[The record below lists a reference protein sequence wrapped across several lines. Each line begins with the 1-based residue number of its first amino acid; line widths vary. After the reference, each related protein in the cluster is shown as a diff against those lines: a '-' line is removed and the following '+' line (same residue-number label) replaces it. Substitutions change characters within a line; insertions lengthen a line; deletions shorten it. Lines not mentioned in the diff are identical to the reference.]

1 MDELEYMDLS
11 KFDSSINRKYNNRL
25 KNELNEEIEK
35 NLKLAKE
42 LNKEKKKVKKLSNIN
57 EKIISMNFRSSDQ
70 LINYPIAGKSSVNF
84 QSSRKIL

>member
-25 KNELNEEIEK
+25 KNELNEEIDK

-42 LNKEKKKVKKLSNIN
+42 LNKT
-57 EKIISMNFRSSDQ
+57 R
-70 LINYPIAGKSSVNF
+70 
-84 QSSRKIL
+84 